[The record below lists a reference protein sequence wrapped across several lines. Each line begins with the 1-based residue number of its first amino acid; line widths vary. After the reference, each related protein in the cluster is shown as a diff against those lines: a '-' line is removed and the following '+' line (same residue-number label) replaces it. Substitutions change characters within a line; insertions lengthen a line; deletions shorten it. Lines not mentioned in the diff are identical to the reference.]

1 MVSISQAQK
10 LKMFMKMT
18 RSDPEIKKQVA
29 KEFEQ
34 LVLSI
39 IYIHK
44 KTNQAFKGAN
54 TIQVKDFIRSI
65 IQSTGVTSEI
75 PTNLRTQALKI
86 IRKVVESENKNLT
99 TSSAEWET
107 DDWIAFKPQIVDAQD
122 MLLKMNIV
130 ELLCSIISFETKREI
145 KEEAFRVSIAVLLG
159 GHKESQEAFND
170 YIVCDHDNNFIVS
183 VFNQIQECFELIKKN
198 QVKRNQKSQK
208 IMTIEMQ
215 L

>member
-10 LKMFMKMT
+10 LKIFMKMT

-44 KTNQAFKGAN
+44 KTAVAFKHAN
-54 TIQVKDFIRSI
+54 TIQVKDFIHAI
-65 IQSTGVTSEI
+65 IQSTGVTSDI

-107 DDWIAFKPQIVDAQD
+107 DDWIPFKP
-122 MLLKMNIV
+122 
-130 ELLCSIISFETKREI
+130 
-145 KEEAFRVSIAVLLG
+145 
-159 GHKESQEAFND
+159 
-170 YIVCDHDNNFIVS
+170 
-183 VFNQIQECFELIKKN
+183 
-198 QVKRNQKSQK
+198 
-208 IMTIEMQ
+208 
-215 L
+215 